1 MTKEGQ
7 DGGETFVL
15 AGGVTGTC
23 CDDWTQGYTNYRN
36 RDPADLIEERRIY
49 INISLQS
56 HRSSAGQLEF

>member
-36 RDPADLIEERRIY
+36 RDPADLIERKTYLHKYFSTISALKRRPT
-49 INISLQS
+49 
-56 HRSSAGQLEF
+56 